1 MVDVFSICYLFTII
15 PKGREYSMMKHTQN
29 MIKNNFQ
36 YFFSFSEASG
46 IISGVMTALIIILAI
61 ILICLILFALVIDWM
76 TRYAYDRKSP
86 KLPKFLVNTLMG
98 HSLADDEERKRIRG
112 QAAELKERA
121 SQKILM
127 TSYDGTKMAG
137 HFLPCENAK
146 RLVVAVHGWRSG
158 WNYDYRTLAP
168 FLHDHETAVLMIEL
182 RGHGESGDRYL
193 YYGKK
198 ERFDIAEWTKLAAT
212 ELAKDLPI
220 YVIGMSAGALS
231 TLMSTTAGL
240 HENTKGVIVD
250 SCAGSARALGMSVV
264 KNLGVN
270 PRLIY
275 PFIRFD
281 ARLRLGM
288 DDNAYTGFDAIQG
301 NQLPILFIHGT
312 KDRVADI
319 HSMQKLYD
327 NCKTA
332 KFQLIVEGADHTKSC
347 FVDPERYQKALLDF
361 FDFCE

>member
-1 MVDVFSICYLFTII
+1 MRVIIVDI
-15 PKGREYSMMKHTQN
+15 
-29 MIKNNFQ
+29 
-36 YFFSFSEASG
+36 
-46 IISGVMTALIIILAI
+46 MTALIIIIAVI
-61 ILICLILFALVIDWM
+61 VIVLILFGLVIDWM

-86 KLPKFLVNTLMG
+86 KLPKFLVNALMG
-98 HSLADDEERKRIRG
+98 HSLANDEERKKIRA

-121 SQKILM
+121 AQKIIM
-127 TSYDGTKMAG
+127 TSYDGIKLVG
-137 HFLPCENAK
+137 HFLPCKNAK
-146 RLVVAVHGWRSG
+146 RLVIAVHGWRSG

-168 FLHDHETAVLMIEL
+168 FLNDNETAVLMIEL

-198 ERFDIAEWTKLAAT
+198 ERFDIAGWTKLAAE

-270 PRLIY
+270 PRFIY

-288 DDNAYTGFDAIQG
+288 DDNAYTGFDAIKE
-301 NQLPILFIHGT
+301 NELPILFIHGT

-319 HSMQKLYD
+319 RSMQKIYD
-327 NCKTA
+327 ACHA
-332 KFQLIVEGADHTKSC
+332 PKFQLIVEGADHTKSC
-347 FVDPERYQKALLDF
+347 FVEPEKYQQALLDF
-361 FDFCE
+361 FRFCESR

>member
-1 MVDVFSICYLFTII
+1 M
-15 PKGREYSMMKHTQN
+15 R
-29 MIKNNFQ
+29 FQ
-36 YFFSFSEASG
+36 SFSDMISYYASVSPEAP
-46 IISGVMTALIIILAI
+46 A
-61 ILICLILFALVIDWM
+61 
-76 TRYAYDRKSP
+76 
-86 KLPKFLVNTLMG
+86 
-98 HSLADDEERKRIRG
+98 
-112 QAAELKERA
+112 
-121 SQKILM
+121 
-127 TSYDGTKMAG
+127 
-137 HFLPCENAK
+137 
-146 RLVVAVHGWRSG
+146 
-158 WNYDYRTLAP
+158 
-168 FLHDHETAVLMIEL
+168 
-182 RGHGESGDRYL
+182 L

-198 ERFDIAEWTKLAAT
+198 ERFDIAEWTKLAAA

-288 DDNAYTGFDAIQG
+288 DDNAYTGFDAIQE

-347 FVDPERYQKALLDF
+347 FVDPERYQNALLDF
-361 FDFCE
+361 FSFCEKDATNAS